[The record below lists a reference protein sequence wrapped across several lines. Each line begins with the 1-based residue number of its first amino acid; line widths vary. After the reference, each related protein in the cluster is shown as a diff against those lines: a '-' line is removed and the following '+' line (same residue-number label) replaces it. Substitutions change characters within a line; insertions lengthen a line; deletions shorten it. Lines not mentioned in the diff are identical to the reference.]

1 MNILIKMKVIQMN
14 NIQMKTNIQQLI
26 CIHDNDTNQDTYFVE
41 KNNEWVKI
49 TQEEYDIIRGK
60 K

>member
-1 MNILIKMKVIQMN
+1 
-14 NIQMKTNIQQLI
+14 MKTNIQQLI
-26 CIHDNDTNQDTYFVE
+26 CIHNNDTNQDTYFVE

-60 K
+60 KWWKNTLLQKEKNIY

>member
-1 MNILIKMKVIQMN
+1 
-14 NIQMKTNIQQLI
+14 MKTNIQQLI
-26 CIHDNDTNQDTYFVE
+26 CIHNNDTNQDTYFVE
-41 KNNEWVKI
+41 KNNKWVKI

>member
-1 MNILIKMKVIQMN
+1 MN